1 MLHNEGALKC
11 VSVTDKTCLLPF
23 FAPNAF
29 KIPTF
34 RLNFRLLSAASKKV
48 RYRYR
53 KPFGK
58 GGAA

>member
-53 KPFGK
+53 KPLW
-58 GGAA
+58 